1 METTVQRRAIN
12 QLRWTD
18 EFRFDQGHEVSNYQ
32 RTLYL
37 AGQVA
42 IDPDGSLVAEGDM
55 AGQIDPCIANIEAV
69 LAEAD
74 TTVENVVGLNIYT
87 TDVNS
92 FLATDQAINRLFDA
106 GCRYSST
113 LIGVERLAFAEFLVE
128 LEATAVA

>member
-12 QLRWTD
+12 PLRWQD
-18 EFRFDQGHEVSNYQ
+18 EFRFHQGHEVSDYQ

-42 IDPDGSLVAEGDM
+42 IDPDGNLVAEGDM
-55 AGQIDPCIANIEAV
+55 AGQIDRCIANIEAV

-74 TTVENVVGLNIYT
+74 TA
-87 TDVNS
+87 DVDS
-92 FLATDQAINRLFDA
+92 FLANDQALNSLFDA

-113 LIGVERLAFAEFLVE
+113 LIGVELLAFAEFPVE